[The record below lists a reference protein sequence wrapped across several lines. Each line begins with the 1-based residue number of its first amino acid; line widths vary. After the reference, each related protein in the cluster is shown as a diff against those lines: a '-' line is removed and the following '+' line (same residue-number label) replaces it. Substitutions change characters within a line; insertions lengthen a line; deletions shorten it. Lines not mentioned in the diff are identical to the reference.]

1 MPDKAKKAPAN
12 AKADFVGT
20 PAVKNAHTKG
30 APTVNKPK
38 KAVKIPNP
46 AKSMPTAPEY
56 FSGYSLKKWEE
67 LAPIFAEKN
76 MLGPADLSA
85 FELLCLHYGDAMDLY
100 QAMINEGGSI
110 AGYLEGKNS
119 QTMGEYLAYHKAIT
133 AYTKML
139 TEFGLTPASK
149 KKVPAPDTI
158 EEDDPLEKMING

>member
-1 MPDKAKKAPAN
+1 MPDKAKKATKN
-12 AKADFVGT
+12 AK
-20 PAVKNAHTKG
+20 
-30 APTVNKPK
+30 NKPK
-38 KAVKIPNP
+38 KAVIIPNP
-46 AKSMPTAPEY
+46 PEY

-76 MLGPADLSA
+76 MLGEADLSA
-85 FELLCLHYGDAMDLY
+85 FELLCLHYGDAMNLY
-100 QAMINEGGSI
+100 KAMINEGGSI
-110 AGYLEGKNS
+110 AGYLAGKNS

-149 KKVPAPDTI
+149 KKVPTPDTI

>member
-12 AKADFVGT
+12 GT
-20 PAVKNAHTKG
+20 PAVKNAQ
-30 APTVNKPK
+30 NKPK

-46 AKSMPTAPEY
+46 PEY
-56 FSGYSLKKWEE
+56 FCGYSLKKWKE

-76 MLGPADLSA
+76 MLGDADLSA
-85 FELLCLHYGDAMDLY
+85 FELLCLHYGDAMNLY
-100 QAMINEGGSI
+100 EAMINEGGSI
-110 AGYLEGKNS
+110 AGYLAGKNS

-158 EEDDPLEKMING
+158 EENDPLEKMING

>member
-1 MPDKAKKAPAN
+1 MPDKAKKAPA
-12 AKADFVGT
+12 KGT
-20 PAVKNAHTKG
+20 PAVKNAK
-30 APTVNKPK
+30 NKPK
-38 KAVKIPNP
+38 KAVIIPNP

-100 QAMINEGGSI
+100 EAMINEGGSI
-110 AGYLEGKNS
+110 AGYLAGKNS

-133 AYTKML
+133 AYHKML

-149 KKVPAPDTI
+149 KKVPTAEVI

>member
-1 MPDKAKKAPAN
+1 MPDKAKKAPA
-12 AKADFVGT
+12 KGT

-46 AKSMPTAPEY
+46 PEY
-56 FSGYSLKKWEE
+56 FCGYSLKKWKE

-76 MLGPADLSA
+76 MLGDADLSA
-85 FELLCLHYGDAMDLY
+85 FELLCLHYGDAMNLY
-100 QAMINEGGSI
+100 EAMINEGGSI
-110 AGYLEGKNS
+110 AGYLAGKNS

-149 KKVPAPDTI
+149 KKVPAPDAI

>member
-1 MPDKAKKAPAN
+1 MPDKAKKAPA
-12 AKADFVGT
+12 KGT
-20 PAVKNAHTKG
+20 PAVKNAK
-30 APTVNKPK
+30 NKPK
-38 KAVKIPNP
+38 KAVIIPNP

-100 QAMINEGGSI
+100 KAMINEGGSI
-110 AGYLEGKNS
+110 AGYLAGKNS

-133 AYTKML
+133 AYHKML
-139 TEFGLTPASK
+139 TELSL
-149 KKVPAPDTI
+149 V
-158 EEDDPLEKMING
+158 

>member
-1 MPDKAKKAPAN
+1 MPDKAKKAPKN
-12 AKADFVGT
+12 AK
-20 PAVKNAHTKG
+20 
-30 APTVNKPK
+30 NKPK
-38 KAVKIPNP
+38 KAVIIPNP
-46 AKSMPTAPEY
+46 PEY

-100 QAMINEGGSI
+100 KAMINEGGSI
-110 AGYLEGKNS
+110 ASYLAGKNS

-133 AYTKML
+133 AYHKML

-149 KKVPAPDTI
+149 KKVPTPEVI

>member
-12 AKADFVGT
+12 GT

-46 AKSMPTAPEY
+46 PEY
-56 FSGYSLKKWEE
+56 FCGYSLKKWKE

-76 MLGPADLSA
+76 MLGDADLSA
-85 FELLCLHYGDAMDLY
+85 FELLCLHYGDAMNLY
-100 QAMINEGGSI
+100 EAMINEGGSI
-110 AGYLEGKNS
+110 AGYLAGKNS

-149 KKVPAPDTI
+149 KKVPAPATI

>member
-1 MPDKAKKAPAN
+1 MPDKAKKAP
-12 AKADFVGT
+12 
-20 PAVKNAHTKG
+20 KNAQ
-30 APTVNKPK
+30 NKPK

-46 AKSMPTAPEY
+46 PEY
-56 FSGYSLKKWEE
+56 FVGYSLKKWEE
-67 LAPIFAEKN
+67 LAPVFAEKN

-85 FELLCLHYGDAMDLY
+85 FELLCMHYGDAMNLY
-100 QAMINEGGSI
+100 EAMINEGGSVS
-110 AGYLEGKNS
+110 GYLKGKNS

-149 KKVPAPDTI
+149 KKVPSPETI

>member
-1 MPDKAKKAPAN
+1 MPKNDKKEQKMAEKSRKDNKKQ
-12 AKADFVGT
+12 
-20 PAVKNAHTKG
+20 TKK
-30 APTVNKPK
+30 VL
-38 KAVKIPNP
+38 KIPNP
-46 AKSMPTAPEY
+46 PEY
-56 FSGYSLKKWEE
+56 FVGYSLKKWNE

-76 MLGPADLSA
+76 MLGDADLSA
-85 FELLCLHYGDAMDLY
+85 FELLCLHYGDAMNLY

-133 AYTKML
+133 AYHKML

-149 KKVPAPDTI
+149 KKVPTPEVI

>member
-1 MPDKAKKAPAN
+1 MPDKAKKAPA
-12 AKADFVGT
+12 KGT
-20 PAVKNAHTKG
+20 PAVKNAK
-30 APTVNKPK
+30 NKPK
-38 KAVKIPNP
+38 KAVIIPNP
-46 AKSMPTAPEY
+46 PEY

-100 QAMINEGGSI
+100 EAMINEGGSI
-110 AGYLEGKNS
+110 AGYLAGKNS

-133 AYTKML
+133 AYHKML

-149 KKVPAPDTI
+149 KKVPTAEVI

>member
-1 MPDKAKKAPAN
+1 MPDKAKKAPKN
-12 AKADFVGT
+12 AK
-20 PAVKNAHTKG
+20 
-30 APTVNKPK
+30 NKPK
-38 KAVKIPNP
+38 KAVITPNP
-46 AKSMPTAPEY
+46 PEY

-85 FELLCLHYGDAMDLY
+85 FELLCLHYGDAMHLY

-133 AYTKML
+133 AYHKML

-149 KKVPAPDTI
+149 KKVVIPETI
-158 EEDDPLEKMING
+158 EENDPLEKMING

>member
-1 MPDKAKKAPAN
+1 MPDKAKKAA
-12 AKADFVGT
+12 
-20 PAVKNAHTKG
+20 PAVKNANTKG
-30 APTVNKPK
+30 APAVNKPK
-38 KAVKIPNP
+38 KAVIIPNP

-85 FELLCLHYGDAMDLY
+85 FELLCLHYGDAVDLY
-100 QAMINEGGSI
+100 KAMINEGGSI
-110 AGYLEGKNS
+110 AGYLAGKNS

-133 AYTKML
+133 AYHKML

-149 KKVPAPDTI
+149 KKVPTPEVI

>member
-1 MPDKAKKAPAN
+1 MPDKAKKAPKN
-12 AKADFVGT
+12 AK
-20 PAVKNAHTKG
+20 
-30 APTVNKPK
+30 NKPK
-38 KAVKIPNP
+38 KAVIIPNP
-46 AKSMPTAPEY
+46 PEY

-85 FELLCLHYGDAMDLY
+85 FELLCLHYGDAMALY

-110 AGYLEGKNS
+110 AGYLAGKNS

-133 AYTKML
+133 AYHKML

-149 KKVPAPDTI
+149 KKVVIPETI
-158 EEDDPLEKMING
+158 EENDPLEKMING

>member
-38 KAVKIPNP
+38 KAVKIQNP

-100 QAMINEGGSI
+100 QAMISEGGSI